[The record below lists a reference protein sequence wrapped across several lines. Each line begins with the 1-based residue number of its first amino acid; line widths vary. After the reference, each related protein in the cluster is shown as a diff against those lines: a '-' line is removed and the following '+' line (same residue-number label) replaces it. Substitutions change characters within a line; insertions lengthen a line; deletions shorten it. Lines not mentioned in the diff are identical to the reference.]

1 MAANNP
7 KYLSFDHIY
16 TETVTITDAAA
27 KAAGVAAYRFVKRDG
42 SYPAAGGYAAGAT
55 IYTKY
60 GLGTFQPFG
69 IDNTV
74 NTTGLTAGAG
84 VLTSATN
91 STTVTL
97 SVLDSALV
105 GARAAQGSGN
115 VTIYILVNGQLTT
128 VGTVTTYA
136 GGTSVTLGANAAVAA
151 TGVPYFFGPAV
162 GEGYQFPNATTTPLN
177 TNVFKYQGFASV
189 VTNGIVILEVDSTSG
204 AIGVDG
210 AIYAGASGKASAT
223 STGDA
228 VILGRALDSA
238 AATTPGQF
246 IRVKLGGTAN

>member
-16 TETVTITDAAA
+16 TETVTITDPAA

-60 GLGTFQPFG
+60 GLGSFQPYG
-69 IDNTV
+69 VDNTV

-84 VLTSATN
+84 VLTTSTS
-91 STTVTL
+91 STTATL
-97 SVLDSALV
+97 SVQDDALV

-115 VTIYILVNGQLTT
+115 VTVYTLVNGQLTT

-136 GGTSVTLGANAAVAA
+136 SGTSVTLGANAAVAV
-151 TGVPYFFGPAV
+151 TGAPYFFGPAV
-162 GEGYQFPNATTTPLN
+162 SESFQYPNGTTTPLN
-177 TNVFKYQGFASV
+177 VNVFKYQGFASV
-189 VTNGIVILEVDSTSG
+189 VTNGIVILEVDSASG
-204 AIGVDG
+204 AISVDG

-223 STGDA
+223 DPGSG
-228 VILGRALDSA
+228 VILGRALDAA
-238 AATTPGQF
+238 AATTAGQF